1 MQNILGCYGAEGDR
15 RSTEKE
21 KEKQKKENVK
31 GNLEEEEED
40 WIWLGESV
48 GWQGSGVRRQPGKG
62 LAQAGRLAGKKKV
75 VGDARRRGQ
84 SGLASV

>member
-15 RSTEKE
+15 RSVEKE

-31 GNLEEEEED
+31 GNLEEEED

-62 LAQAGRLAGKKKV
+62 LAQAGWEEEG
-75 VGDARRRGQ
+75 GW
-84 SGLASV
+84 

>member
-31 GNLEEEEED
+31 GNLEEEED

-48 GWQGSGVRRQPGKG
+48 GWQGLGGS
-62 LAQAGRLAGKKKV
+62 LA
-75 VGDARRRGQ
+75 RG
-84 SGLASV
+84 

>member
-15 RSTEKE
+15 RSVEKE

-31 GNLEEEEED
+31 GNLEEEED

>member
-21 KEKQKKENVK
+21 KQKKENVK
-31 GNLEEEEED
+31 GNLEEEED

-48 GWQGSGVRRQPGKG
+48 GWQGLGGS
-62 LAQAGRLAGKKKV
+62 LA
-75 VGDARRRGQ
+75 RG
-84 SGLASV
+84 

>member
-1 MQNILGCYGAEGDR
+1 MQREIVGA
-15 RSTEKE
+15 
-21 KEKQKKENVK
+21 QKKRKRSKRNVK
-31 GNLEEEEED
+31 GNLEEEED